1 MHLGFRVAQG
11 ERLFH
16 GLVRP
21 ADEMLI
27 LPLHPEVRRVI
38 RDIGEDGHQRRTG
51 QRALQAFTQRAVEI
65 GDQRH
70 HHVRPAFPPELFEHP
85 HLRPVKHADQ
95 QVHAGRELPGPERPA
110 LLQHEVVNVL
120 EPQAGDFA
128 EDVERIQQLL
138 QIHHADLEGA
148 LLPLHHLAQGVGR
161 RAMSAAGVE
170 KDEVEFLPICF
181 SLDSDLELVC
191 YRLPFSACHLWVWRL
206 WIIPT
211 LVRWL
216 LT

>member
-38 RDIGEDGHQRRTG
+38 RDIGEDGHQRRAG

-65 GDQRH
+65 GNQRH
-70 HHVRPAFPPELFEHP
+70 HHVRLAFPPELFEHS

-95 QVHAGRELPGPERPA
+95 HVHAGRELPRPERPT
-110 LLQHEVVNVL
+110 LLQHEVVDVF
-120 EPQAGDFA
+120 EPQAGDLA
-128 EDVERIQQLL
+128 EDVERIEQLL
-138 QIHHADLEGA
+138 QIHHADLAGA
-148 LLPLHHLAQGVGR
+148 LLPLHHLVQGVGR
-161 RAMSAAGVE
+161 RAMAAAGVE
-170 KDEVEFLPICF
+170 KDEVEFLHQSDCATRHKCRGKKHI
-181 SLDSDLELVC
+181 DSQMFFTDVTEL
-191 YRLPFSACHLWVWRL
+191 
-206 WIIPT
+206 
-211 LVRWL
+211 
-216 LT
+216 